1 MTRKD
6 NVVTL
11 KPKSSNGTNGERAL
25 WAFLMIT
32 LVAPFLAALVIFL
45 VSVIAGLIG
54 RGPPSLLALDRA
66 GQLGWAAQKA
76 LETYIWS
83 ALPAGI
89 CGAGMAWIVYTRGT
103 AHWLVGASLGAIVVS
118 VMAVLA
124 GGTMQQHLSAMAFI
138 GAAVGVVMVLALKRM
153 RILL

>member
-11 KPKSSNGTNGERAL
+11 KPKSSNGSNGERAL
-25 WAFLMIT
+25 WVFLMIT
-32 LVAPFLAALVIFL
+32 LVAPFAAALVIFL
-45 VSVIAGLIG
+45 GSVIAGMIG
-54 RGPPSLLALDRA
+54 RGPPSLLALDGA

-76 LETYIWS
+76 LETYVWS

-89 CGAGMAWIVYTRGT
+89 CGAVMAGLAYTRGT

-118 VMAVLA
+118 VLAVLK
-124 GGTMQQHLSAMAFI
+124 GGMMLQHLTPMAFI

>member
-1 MTRKD
+1 MTGR
-6 NVVTL
+6 L
-11 KPKSSNGTNGERAL
+11 KRSNGTNGERAL

-45 VSVIAGLIG
+45 GSIVSGLIG

-66 GQLGWAAQKA
+66 GQLAWAAQKA
-76 LETYIWS
+76 LETYVWS

-89 CGAGMAWIVYTRGT
+89 CGATMAGIAYTRGT
-103 AHWLVGASLGAIVVS
+103 AHWLVGASLGAVVVS
-118 VMAVLA
+118 VMALLA
-124 GGTMQQHLSAMAFI
+124 GGMMQQHLTPMAFI
-138 GAAVGVVMVLALKRM
+138 GAAVGTAMIFALKKM

>member
-11 KPKSSNGTNGERAL
+11 NPKNSNGTNGERAL

-32 LVAPFLAALVIFL
+32 LVAPFVAALVIFL
-45 VSVIAGLIG
+45 ASVVSGAIG
-54 RGPPSLLALDRA
+54 RGPASLLALDRA
-66 GQLGWAAQKA
+66 GQFGWAAQKA
-76 LETYIWS
+76 METYIWS
-83 ALPAGI
+83 ALPAGV
-89 CGAGMAWIVYTRGT
+89 CGAVLAGIVYTRGT
-103 AHWLVGASLGAIVVS
+103 AHWLVGASLGAVAVS

-124 GGTMQQHLSAMAFI
+124 GGTMLQHLTAMAFI
-138 GAAVGVVMVLALKRM
+138 GAAVGATMIFALKKM